1 MSTTTP
7 LPPECRLANDIARA
21 FRHLP
26 DDQAAEAVASHIRRF
41 WDPRMRTRLSR
52 FAAEGA
58 AGLHPDVIAAVGLLT
73 GPEG

>member
-1 MSTTTP
+1 M
-7 LPPECRLANDIARA
+7 ANDIARA

-26 DDQAAEAVASHIRRF
+26 DDQAAEAVASHLRRF

-58 AGLHPDVIAAVGLLT
+58 AGLSPEVMAAVGLLACT
-73 GPEG
+73 EG